1 MASFAETV
9 SGYDSHTE
17 ASENSS
23 VGTDVEEGIDPRDE
37 LHLTDS
43 FCCHCIFFRKVSSST
58 TRVCGNNRT
67 TCSRK
72 SHSKEGSAR
81 GLAGF
86 YRALIGIRENS
97 NQDGDNSTFRST
109 EDVLEDQN
117 RRRRT
122 KGFLQ
127 TGTRSSWVPCAAQAR
142 GDS

>member
-1 MASFAETV
+1 
-9 SGYDSHTE
+9 
-17 ASENSS
+17 
-23 VGTDVEEGIDPRDE
+23 
-37 LHLTDS
+37 
-43 FCCHCIFFRKVSSST
+43 
-58 TRVCGNNRT
+58 VCGNNRT

-117 RRRRT
+117 RRRTDNARLMADVVQSPVFARFNPTMNEHLDT
-122 KGFLQ
+122 KPTAISFASLVAPKV
-127 TGTRSSWVPCAAQAR
+127 SSKPGLAPPGSPAQRKHGVILEAVR
-142 GDS
+142 QQHAL